1 VRSVPVLRLGVGLY
15 LAACGGAPPE
25 AVEPVRPVKL
35 FTVGAA
41 GESGRR
47 EYPATLS
54 PQVDAM
60 LGFEVP
66 GRIVEFP
73 VREGERVEAGHVLA
87 RIDPRD
93 YEARLGAARAEVR
106 KAEADLRRGLSVRRE
121 DAGAISMAMIDLL
134 RRSVEVAHAQQVEA
148 QKAVEDA
155 TLRAPIAG
163 LVARKLVDDF
173 ANVQAK
179 EPVVNLQ
186 DDAVIE
192 AVVNLP
198 ERDLATMVPPKTRER
213 ATEVLAPE
221 VVIAARPGQS
231 YKAQVKEF
239 APTADPVTRTFK
251 LTLTLGRPEDIL
263 MLPGMTGKAMLSFGA
278 LTGSGETGL
287 RVPAR
292 AVVAGPERTPYLWV
306 VSPETMVVE
315 RRDVRLGG
323 IVGDQVEILDGLR
336 AGETIAIAGV
346 HGLRA
351 GMTVRRLES

>member
-1 VRSVPVLRLGVGLY
+1 
-15 LAACGGAPPE
+15 
-25 AVEPVRPVKL
+25 VRPVKL
-35 FTVGAA
+35 LTVGAA
-41 GESGRR
+41 GASGRR

-73 VREGERVEAGHVLA
+73 VREGDRVETGQVLA
-87 RIDPRD
+87 RIDARD
-93 YEARLGAARAEVR
+93 YDARLGAARAEVR
-106 KAEADLRRGLSVRRE
+106 KAEADLRRGLSVRHE

-134 RRSVEVAHAQQVEA
+134 RRSVEVARAQQTEA

-163 LVARKLVDDF
+163 RVARKLVDVY

-198 ERDLATMVPPKTRER
+198 ERDLATMTPPETRER
-213 ATEVLAPE
+213 ATALLAPE
-221 VVIAARPGQS
+221 VVISARPGQS
-231 YKAQVKEF
+231 YAAQVKEF

-251 LTLTLGRPEDIL
+251 LTLTLGRPEDML
-263 MLPGMTGKAMLSFGA
+263 MLPGMTGKALLSFGA
-278 LTGSGETGL
+278 LAATGGLGL
-287 RVPAR
+287 RVPAH
-292 AVVAGPERTPYLWV
+292 AVVTGPERTPFLWV
-306 VSPETMVVE
+306 VAPETMVVE
-315 RRDVRLGG
+315 RRAVRLGG
-323 IVGDQVEILDGLR
+323 IVGDQIEVLDGLH
-336 AGETIAIAGV
+336 AGEIISIAGV
-346 HGLRA
+346 HDLRD